1 MKSGKVSGQDN
12 EEDCGDGVAWVISRD
27 GLPRIEAAPKHEIPP
42 PTASLSRLPFCAD
55 PDFFAVT
62 GSWQIFNWHQSTKD
76 RSYVAPRALAI
87 LSVIHKDAHIPPTE
101 RSSPAPVRYFMFAA
115 ALGLVT
121 TSLVGVIM
129 AYRFSRQPLVATICL
144 AIGILVPAG
153 LLWIY
158 Q

>member
-1 MKSGKVSGQDN
+1 M
-12 EEDCGDGVAWVISRD
+12 
-27 GLPRIEAAPKHEIPP
+27 
-42 PTASLSRLPFCAD
+42 
-55 PDFFAVT
+55 T